1 LSVVRDG
8 SVFLQSILWTAL
20 SYNPIRILGLLGL
33 GGIGFAMVTGLV
45 LALARLQG
53 VTTLGPWAIAAL
65 YWSLVSGVSGISIFA
80 LGTTFNYL
88 VSLFYQRPIRQGLF
102 GKPIFDPPLDRQF
115 GWIGGVSFVVGL
127 TIGVVSLGLGVS
139 GWDFNRLWLYLL
151 GSALF
156 ILVGVQLI
164 IYWLLMRVLEDL
176 SQRDIQAKQDL
187 TVSSN

>member
-1 LSVVRDG
+1 M
-8 SVFLQSILWTAL
+8 I
-20 SYNPIRILGLLGL
+20 
-33 GGIGFAMVTGLV
+33 TGLV

-53 VTTLGPWAIAAL
+53 VTTLGPWAIAAV
-65 YWSLVSGVSGISIFA
+65 YWSLVSAVSGISIFA

-102 GKPIFDPPLDRQF
+102 GKPLFNPPLDRQF
-115 GWIGGVSFVVGL
+115 GWMGGVSFFIGL
-127 TIGVVSLGLGVS
+127 VIGLVSLVLGVS
-139 GWDFNRLWLYLL
+139 GWEFNRLWLYLL

-176 SQRDIQAKQDL
+176 SQRDIQAKQDMDAA
-187 TVSSN
+187 SN

>member
-1 LSVVRDG
+1 
-8 SVFLQSILWTAL
+8 
-20 SYNPIRILGLLGL
+20 
-33 GGIGFAMVTGLV
+33 
-45 LALARLQG
+45 
-53 VTTLGPWAIAAL
+53 
-65 YWSLVSGVSGISIFA
+65 LVSGVSGISIFA

-102 GKPIFDPPLDRQF
+102 GKPIFNPPLDRQF
-115 GWIGGVSFVVGL
+115 GWMGGVSFIVGL

-164 IYWLLMRVLEDL
+164 VYWLLMRVLEDL